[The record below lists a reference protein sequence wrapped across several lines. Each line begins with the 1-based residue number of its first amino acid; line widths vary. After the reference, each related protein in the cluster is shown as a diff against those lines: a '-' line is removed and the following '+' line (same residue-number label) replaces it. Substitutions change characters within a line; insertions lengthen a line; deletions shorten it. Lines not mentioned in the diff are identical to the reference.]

1 MTFPVGDSALVWRA
15 TAVLAL
21 ACVTVACGGAG
32 PPAPAPPQATLRLT
46 VAGPGGIATAARVE
60 LRDASGT
67 AYLPDQSLRVAGAC
81 SAPAPEW
88 WTDGTPASAP
98 PTGVTDPDSGLTQ
111 FYVAS
116 PIEVMLPPG
125 RYTVTVTKGVE
136 YREST
141 SSFDVRA
148 SGATDVVVA
157 LERWI
162 DLPARGWFG
171 GDAHLHIARP
181 GRLLDELIAS
191 WMRAEDVHVA
201 TLLQSG
207 AHGGR
212 IESAPQG
219 SFGAA
224 SVYQDGETV
233 VASGQENPRTW
244 LLGHGIVLGAD
255 AYLDSGDDY
264 LAYDTVWRAARAQ
277 GALLGYAH
285 FQAPGIMLDAPD
297 GFVDFLEV
305 LQFDVANYDALYALW
320 TLGFRV
326 SPFAGTDHPC
336 APSGVP
342 GSQRLYARV
351 DGALSYR
358 GWLEAIRA
366 GRTFVSNGPAIDLTV
381 DGAGIG
387 SELRLARPGT
397 VHVRTRVDFD
407 PARDDVAA
415 LEIVRG
421 GRVIA
426 AAAPEPDAPGEIVIE
441 ADIDMVRPEWLAA
454 RARGVK
460 IASRAGARIRESH
473 AHTGAVYVV
482 VDGVAPPE
490 PRARA
495 LASVVVTYLEGLEAR
510 VGDEGIDATG
520 KLPEEWT
527 GVTPDVLRTGQAHL
541 LDRIADGRMFWKR
554 LAGLAAQ

>member
-1 MTFPVGDSALVWRA
+1 MTFHARDLAQAWRV
-15 TAVLAL
+15 TAVMAL
-21 ACVTVACGGAG
+21 ACVIAACGGA
-32 PPAPAPPQATLRLT
+32 APASPAAPNGTLRLT
-46 VAGPGGIATAARVE
+46 VEGPDDVATPARVE
-60 LRDASGT
+60 LRDASGI

-88 WTDGTPASAP
+88 WSAGGLASAP
-98 PTGVTDPDSGLTQ
+98 PTGVTDPDSGLMQ

-116 PIEVMLPPG
+116 PIEVALPPG
-125 RYTVTVTKGVE
+125 RYTVTVTKGLE
-136 YREST
+136 YREVTST
-141 SSFDVRA
+141 FDVRT
-148 SGATDVVVA
+148 SGATDVVIA

-207 AHGGR
+207 THGGR
-212 IESAPQG
+212 IESSPQG

-224 SVYQDGETV
+224 SVYQDGDTI

-255 AYLDSGDDY
+255 AYLDSIDDY

-285 FQAPGIMLDAPD
+285 FQGPGIMLDAPD

-351 DGALSYR
+351 DGALSYH

-366 GRTFVSNGPAIDLTV
+366 GRTFVSNGPAIDLAV

-387 SELRLARPGT
+387 SEVRLAQPGT
-397 VHVRTRVDFD
+397 VHVRARVDFD
-407 PARDDVAA
+407 PVRDDVEA

-441 ADIDMVRPEWLAA
+441 ADVDMVRPDWLAA

-473 AHTGAVYVV
+473 AHTGAVHVV
-482 VDGVAPPE
+482 VDGVASQE

-495 LASVVVTYLEGLEAR
+495 LASVVVSHLERLEGR
-510 VGDEGIDATG
+510 VDDEGIDASG
-520 KLPEEWT
+520 KLPEGWT
-527 GVTPDVLRTGQAHL
+527 GVTPEVLHTGQVHL
-541 LDRIADGRMFWKR
+541 LDRIADARAFWRK
-554 LAGLAAQ
+554 LAALAAR